1 LPFSLKDMKLFEL
14 GTLTGRGQALGA
26 VANHALAAQARC
38 LRDIREAGSYKQLGL
53 SWAKFCEGHIGLSR
67 QSVDALIQRLGE
79 FGETYFRLSEI
90 VQVSPETYRRL
101 APKIQDGH
109 IESEGERIEITPEN
123 SARVRKAVRQL
134 NASRKGKT
142 FNDPVLRQYAVIQDA
157 VATLTRICNDV
168 PDPAVWNRVGDVV
181 HSSIRRLE
189 QLQERL
195 RNRPAA

>member
-1 LPFSLKDMKLFEL
+1 MKLFEL

-26 VANHALAAQARC
+26 VANHALAAHAQC
-38 LRDIREAGSYKQLGL
+38 LRDIRKSGAYKELGL
-53 SWAKFCEGHIGLSR
+53 TWAEFCEQHVRLSR
-67 QSVDALIQRLGE
+67 QSVDALIQRLDE

-90 VQVSPETYRRL
+90 IQISPETYRGL

-109 IESEGERIEITPEN
+109 IESEGERIEISPAN
-123 SARVRKAVRQL
+123 SARVRKAVRDL
-134 NASRKGKT
+134 NANRKGKA
-142 FNDPVLRQYAVIQDA
+142 FSDPVLRQYAVIQDA
-157 VATLTRICNDV
+157 VATLARIAQDI
-168 PDPAVWNRVGDVV
+168 PDPALLNRVADVV